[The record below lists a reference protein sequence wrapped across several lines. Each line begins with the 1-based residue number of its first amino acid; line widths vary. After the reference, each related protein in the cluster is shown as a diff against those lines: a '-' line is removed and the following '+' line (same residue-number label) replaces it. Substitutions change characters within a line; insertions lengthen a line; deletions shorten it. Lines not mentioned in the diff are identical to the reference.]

1 MASKGKGYGYVEE
14 KGFVSFSGAF
24 EDGHWKSIDIQ
35 PYDSEEMI
43 AKAPFATTPVV
54 VQWKLSGTWGIRT
67 LVRSMSVGNNAE
79 LDSEWDASQRSF
91 AAGVAAEEDHKDP
104 AHRAAAGRIRTA
116 LLSGAGTSQTIL
128 ELDGEFEFGKQQLVL
143 AEEKALAADLKLT
156 DLGPKLDR
164 IREATLA
171 LGEGI
176 GRVPGKNRA
185 PARWLRIREALQ
197 ECVGVFT
204 SIHDGLEWAI
214 AHSPAGPERDT
225 LEKMLE
231 PFQALLER
239 YPAPAAAEA
248 KTAPAPVPV
257 PAPAPAPAATVPDVK
272 DAPGTKI
279 S

>member
-1 MASKGKGYGYVEE
+1 MAKMGKGYGYVEE
-14 KGFVSFSGAF
+14 KGFVSFLNAF
-24 EDGHWKSIDIQ
+24 GEGGWQGVDIQ
-35 PYDSEEMI
+35 PYDSEEMLM
-43 AKAPFATTPVV
+43 KTSLATTPVV

-67 LVRSMSVGNNAE
+67 LVRAMSVGNNAE
-79 LDSEWDASQRSF
+79 LDNEWDAAQRSF
-91 AAGVAAEEDHKDP
+91 AASVAAEEDHQDP

-116 LLSGAGTSQTIL
+116 LLSGAGTSQTLL

-143 AEEKALAADLKLT
+143 AEETALSADLKLT

-164 IREATLA
+164 IREATVA
-171 LGEGI
+171 LGKGI

-185 PARWLRIREALQ
+185 PARWLRIRETLQ
-197 ECVGVFT
+197 ECIGAFT

-214 AHSPAGPERDT
+214 AHSPSGPERDK
-225 LEKMLE
+225 LEQMLE

-248 KTAPAPVPV
+248 KAA
-257 PAPAPAPAATVPDVK
+257 PAPAPAPTVPDAK

>member
-1 MASKGKGYGYVEE
+1 MAKMGKGYGYVEE
-14 KGFVSFSGAF
+14 KGFVSFSSAF
-24 EDGHWKSIDIQ
+24 GEGGWQGIDIQ

-43 AKAPFATTPVV
+43 AKAPFVTTPVA

-79 LDSEWDASQRSF
+79 LDSEWDAAERSF

-143 AEEKALAADLKLT
+143 AEEKALAEDLKLT

-164 IREATLA
+164 IREATVA

-176 GRVPGKNRA
+176 GRAPGKNRA
-185 PARWLRIREALQ
+185 PARWLRIRDALQ
-197 ECVGVFT
+197 ECIGAFT
-204 SIHDGLEWAI
+204 SIHHGLEWAI
-214 AHSPAGPERDT
+214 AHSPSGPERDK

-239 YPAPAAAEA
+239 YPAPAAAEVKA
-248 KTAPAPVPV
+248 
-257 PAPAPAPAATVPDVK
+257 APAPAPTAPD
-272 DAPGTKI
+272 ANTKI
-279 S
+279 T